1 MVCGSVSTESFPG
14 RGHYRPCSPAEGE
27 LGTRTGNG
35 VNNVTAAELLPA
47 FHRMG
52 NGRRASGSLPS
63 PSRKR
68 GSHLQLGEQDSHIN
82 GCILLRD
89 KHVFQKLRFLL
100 RSTGCLFTKLDDR
113 TTSPIG
119 RREAGKLW
127 QPPPPPTEVLD
138 NSVHHR

>member
-1 MVCGSVSTESFPG
+1 MVCASVSTEGFPG
-14 RGHYRPCSPAEGE
+14 RGHYRPCSPGEGE

-52 NGRRASGSLPS
+52 NGRGASGSLPS
-63 PSRKR
+63 PSRKQGQPSAPR
-68 GSHLQLGEQDSHIN
+68 RRDSHTN
-82 GCILLRD
+82 GCILLRA
-89 KHVFQKLRFLL
+89 KRVFQKLRFLL
-100 RSTGCLFTKLDDR
+100 CSTGCLFTKLDDR
-113 TTSPIG
+113 TTSPLG